1 MKDVILGHQLL
12 LKHTKTIYFS
22 IFFEDFFL
30 FLYKKREEDEK
41 EKNKT

>member
-30 FLYKKREEDEK
+30 FLYKKGK
-41 EKNKT
+41 KTKKKK